1 MLIRMKEKMG
11 HIKEI
16 TKSITYKEQYIH
28 TLLKHLK

>member
-1 MLIRMKEKMG
+1 MEEKMG

-28 TLLKHLK
+28 VLLEHLK